1 MNKLKHFCTLTDPT
15 TSEYFTRILKI
26 EKIRKCHKVQLEST
40 NRCRRLFRL
49 ETGYDKSSMCVW
61 QQWSVE
67 PGETQHHHTDSLISK
82 LDNQSAAL
90 PRPGWK

>member
-49 ETGYDKSSMCVW
+49 ETGYDKSYPQCEFASSRVW
-61 QQWSVE
+61 SPVRHNII
-67 PGETQHHHTDSLISK
+67 TLIV
-82 LDNQSAAL
+82 
-90 PRPGWK
+90 